1 MWYNSMYLC
10 ELHHRLKYSSIRFGV
25 LYSLSRCPI
34 RLVFI
39 FTPSRRLQLLLPLQ
53 IISNLI
59 DWVSHYAFLIFL
71 CRFKKNIIYLFHHTR
86 ISCQS
91 IKYMQVLSRY
101 ILTGTSELLHFIK
114 TCQKIKDLSVTV
126 LLFKF
131 THLFQNFDIHVYIIL

>member
-71 CRFKKNIIYLFHHTR
+71 CRFKKKLFIYFIIGAFLASQLSTCKYCHDIYLLEHKWIITFYKNVSKNKR
-86 ISCQS
+86 LVGDC
-91 IKYMQVLSRY
+91 
-101 ILTGTSELLHFIK
+101 LT
-114 TCQKIKDLSVTV
+114 V
-126 LLFKF
+126 
-131 THLFQNFDIHVYIIL
+131 